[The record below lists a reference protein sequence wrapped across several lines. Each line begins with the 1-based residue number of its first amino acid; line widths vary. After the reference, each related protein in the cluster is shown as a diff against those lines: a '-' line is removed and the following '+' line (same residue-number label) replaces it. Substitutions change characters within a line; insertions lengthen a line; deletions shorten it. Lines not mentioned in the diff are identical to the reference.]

1 MKKIEEQFAGSIAV
15 FVAGVRRWSAIVVE
29 AVRSIRA
36 GLQRTCL
43 TPVDTS
49 PAPFGNIMALLS
61 HLVDWDENM
70 RIWLCRWLAYQLR
83 NPRAKMSTALIFNG
97 GRHSGKR
104 LFLKY
109 VVAQLFNDDAPW
121 IRADQLHNVFNDWA
135 SDGGLVI
142 VEGPVSPRHLARM
155 KSYITNNSVTIESR
169 GREARTVPNT
179 LNFIYLSH
187 AADFLPLDMCC
198 RRFTVIDV
206 PPARAIEFYHAVLH
220 EVAHGGVEAFRH
232 YLLHGLDMGNFN
244 SSTPA
249 PTPQMHGGQQ
259 EAA

>member
-1 MKKIEEQFAGSIAV
+1 
-15 FVAGVRRWSAIVVE
+15 
-29 AVRSIRA
+29 
-36 GLQRTCL
+36 
-43 TPVDTS
+43 
-49 PAPFGNIMALLS
+49 MALLS

-83 NPRAKMSTALIFNG
+83 NPGAKMSTALILNG
-97 GRHSGKR
+97 GRSSGKR
-104 LFLKY
+104 MFLRY
-109 VVAQLFNDDAPW
+109 VVAQLFNEDAPW
-121 IRADQLHNVFNDWA
+121 IRAHQLHNVFNDWA
-135 SDGGLVI
+135 SDGGLVV

-155 KSYITNNSVTIESR
+155 KSYITSTAVTIESQ
-169 GREARTVPNT
+169 GRDARTIPNS

-187 AADFLPLDMCC
+187 APDFLPMDVCC

-206 PPARAIEFYHAVLH
+206 PPARQIEFYHAVLH
-220 EVAHGGVEAFRH
+220 EIAHGGVEAFRH

-249 PTPQMHGGQQ
+249 PAPQLRKSQ